1 MFSLEG
7 KIALVTGGSGG
18 IGRAI
23 CVALAKAGADV
34 GVNYSKNLSGAEET
48 ARQVKEVGRRALI
61 LQADVTDP
69 SAVEKMVQQTLQELG
84 GLHILVNNSGIT
96 RDNLLLRM
104 KDEEW
109 EEVLNVNLKG
119 AFYCIRATAKHFLRQ
134 HWGRI
139 INISSVVGIIGNPGQ
154 ANYCASKAGLIGLTK
169 SAAKELA
176 SRKITVNAVAP
187 GFIQTEMT
195 QTIPV
200 SVAEKMLAS
209 IPLGFF
215 GEPEDVA
222 GIVTFLASEEAR
234 YITGQVILVDGGLGM

>member
-7 KIALVTGGSGG
+7 KVALVTGGSGG

-23 CVALAKAGADV
+23 CVALAKAGADI
-34 GVNYSKNLSGAEET
+34 GVNYSKNLLGAEET
-48 ARQVKEVGRRALI
+48 ARQVREAGRRALI

-69 SAVEKMVQQTLQELG
+69 SAVEKMVQQTLQTLG

-104 KDEEW
+104 KNEEW
-109 EEVLNVNLKG
+109 EEVLNTNLKG
-119 AFYCIRATAKHFLRQ
+119 AFYCIRAVAKQFIRQ

-139 INISSVVGIIGNPGQ
+139 INISSVVGLIGNPGQ

-176 SRKITVNAVAP
+176 SRKVTVNAVAP

-195 QTIPV
+195 KTIPV
-200 SVAEKMLAS
+200 SIAEKMLAN

>member
-7 KIALVTGGSGG
+7 KVALVTGGSGG

-23 CVALAKAGADV
+23 CVALAKAGADI
-34 GVNYSKNLSGAEET
+34 GVNYSKNLLGAEET
-48 ARQVKEVGRRALI
+48 ARQVREAGRRALI

-69 SAVEKMVQQTLQELG
+69 SAVEKMVQQTLQTLG

-109 EEVLNVNLKG
+109 EEVLNTNLKG
-119 AFYCIRATAKHFLRQ
+119 AFYCIRAVAKQFIRQ

-139 INISSVVGIIGNPGQ
+139 INISSVVGLIGNPGQ

-176 SRKITVNAVAP
+176 SRKVTVNAVAP

-195 QTIPV
+195 KTIPV
-200 SVAEKMLAS
+200 TIAEKMLAN